1 MGIYIRFVDGKN
13 RFDLS
18 GALRWR
24 YKIIIIITIIGVGH
38 AEVAPGTRLWG
49 QRYDIV
55 AGSQRRPC
63 PFAPDNLAKSW
74 CPLSSSVRSVALS
87 RSMESGRPDRSLR
100 RVGTHP
106 RTRAAIS
113 LRFRYDMIIIN
124 EIIFRL
130 SIIFISPYLYAS
142 NSDGILCFQKLPKI
156 LLTRYC
162 FYDLKTNSP
171 FCIHSSRSDV

>member
-49 QRYDIV
+49 QAIRYCC
-55 AGSQRRPC
+55 RRPC

-74 CPLSSSVRSVALS
+74 CPLSSSVCSVALS
-87 RSMESGRPDRSLR
+87 RPTESGCPDRSLS

-106 RTRAAIS
+106 RTRVAIS
-113 LRFRYDMIIIN
+113 LRFRYGMIIIN

-130 SIIFISPYLYAS
+130 SIIFIRPYLYSS
-142 NSDGILCFQKLPKI
+142 NRMIEFCVFRNYRKFRYRGIVFRI
-156 LLTRYC
+156 
-162 FYDLKTNSP
+162 
-171 FCIHSSRSDV
+171 